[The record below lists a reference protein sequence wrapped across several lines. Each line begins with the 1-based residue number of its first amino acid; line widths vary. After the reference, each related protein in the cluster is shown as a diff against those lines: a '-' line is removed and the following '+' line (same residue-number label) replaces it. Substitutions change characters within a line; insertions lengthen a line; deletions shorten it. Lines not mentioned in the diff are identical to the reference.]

1 MRAVVYTGE
10 GIEVS
15 KDVEVRTP
23 RPTEIKVKIGAAGLC
38 HSDLSVIERV
48 IEYPAPA
55 VLGHEGAGVVEE
67 VGSAVTEVKP
77 GDHVVLA
84 TLANCGRCSACAR
97 GIPTQCRA
105 SLGRISKVFTVG
117 DTPAYNFAGTSVFSE
132 YTVVQA
138 VQAIKIPDDISFNVA
153 CLIGCGVL
161 TGVGAALNRANIQP
175 GQSVAVFGI
184 GGIGLNVIQGARIA
198 GAGRIIAVD
207 LLPEK
212 ETLARQFGA
221 TDFISS
227 QPAGGGGSETA
238 EVPPVDWAFEC
249 VGHPAVVRRAV
260 RLPRLGRHMRRPRR
274 AAARRRSQ
282 HSDQPTGLRRP
293 RHHRLPVR
301 LGPAAPRRPA
311 RWSTSTGAG
320 SCCSTNS
327 CPARIRSK
335 TSSSPSPTSSPAHS
349 REEY

>member
-1 MRAVVYTGE
+1 VRAVVYDGQ
-10 GIEVS
+10 GIEVK
-15 KDVEVRTP
+15 KDVEVRDP
-23 RPTEIKVKIGAAGLC
+23 RATEVKVKIGAAGLC

-55 VLGHEGAGVVEE
+55 VLGHEGAGVVEA
-67 VGSAVTEVKP
+67 VGSAVTEVQP

-117 DTPAYNFAGTSVFSE
+117 GQPAYNFAGTSVFAES
-132 YTVVQA
+132 TVVQE
-138 VQAIKIPDDISFNVA
+138 VQAIKIPDDIPFASA

-161 TGVGAALNRANIQP
+161 TGVGAALNRASIEP

-198 GAGRIIAVD
+198 GASRIVAVD

-221 TDFISS
+221 TDFISAADE
-227 QPAGGGGSETA
+227 Q
-238 EVPPVDWAFEC
+238 VPPVDWAFEC

-260 RLPRLGRHMRRPRR
+260 DALDWGGTCVVLGVPPPGAEVSIPINHLAYVDRGILGCRYGSARPHHDVPLMVDLYRRGELLLDELVSRTYPLEDVEL
-274 AAARRRSQ
+274 AIADLKSGALARGVL
-282 HSDQPTGLRRP
+282 QP
-293 RHHRLPVR
+293 
-301 LGPAAPRRPA
+301 
-311 RWSTSTGAG
+311 
-320 SCCSTNS
+320 
-327 CPARIRSK
+327 
-335 TSSSPSPTSSPAHS
+335 
-349 REEY
+349 

>member
-1 MRAVVYTGE
+1 VRAVVYDGQ
-10 GIEVS
+10 GIEVK
-15 KDVEVRTP
+15 KDVEVRDP
-23 RPTEIKVKIGAAGLC
+23 RPTEVKVKIGAAGLC

-55 VLGHEGAGVVEE
+55 ILGHEGAGVVEA
-67 VGSAVTEVKP
+67 VGSAVTEVQP

-117 DTPAYNFAGTSVFSE
+117 GQPAYNFAGTSVFAES
-132 YTVVQA
+132 TVVQE
-138 VQAIKIPDDISFNVA
+138 VQAIKIPDDIPFAAA

-161 TGVGAALNRANIQP
+161 TGVGAALNRASIEP

-198 GAGRIIAVD
+198 GASRIVAVD

-221 TDFISS
+221 TDFISVADE
-227 QPAGGGGSETA
+227 Q
-238 EVPPVDWAFEC
+238 VPPVDWAFEC

-260 RLPRLGRHMRRPRR
+260 DALDWGGTCVVLGDPPPGAEVSIPINHLAYVDRGILGCRYGSARPHHDVPLMVDLYRRGELLLDELVSRTYPLEDVEL
-274 AAARRRSQ
+274 AIADLKSGALARGVL
-282 HSDQPTGLRRP
+282 QP
-293 RHHRLPVR
+293 
-301 LGPAAPRRPA
+301 
-311 RWSTSTGAG
+311 
-320 SCCSTNS
+320 
-327 CPARIRSK
+327 
-335 TSSSPSPTSSPAHS
+335 
-349 REEY
+349 

>member
-1 MRAVVYTGE
+1 MKAVVYNGQ

-15 KDVEVRTP
+15 KDVEVRDP
-23 RPTEIKVKIGAAGLC
+23 RATEVKVKIGAAGLC

-48 IEYPAPA
+48 IEYPPPA
-55 VLGHEGAGVVEE
+55 VLGHEGAGVVEA
-67 VGSAVTEVKP
+67 VGSAVTEVQP
-77 GDHVVLA
+77 GDHVVLT

-97 GIPTQCRA
+97 GVPTQCRA

-117 DTPAYNFAGTSVFSE
+117 GTPAYNFAGTSVFSE

-138 VQAIKIPDDISFNVA
+138 VQAIKIPDEIPFTAA

-161 TGVGAALNRANIQP
+161 TGVGAALNRASIRP

-198 GAGRIIAVD
+198 GASRIIAVD

-221 TDFISS
+221 TEFISG
-227 QPAGGGGSETA
+227 ADTD
-238 EVPPVDWAFEC
+238 VPPVDWAFEC

-260 RLPRLGRHMRRPRR
+260 DALDWGGTCVVLGVPPPGAEVSIPINHLAYVDRGIIGCRYGSARPHHDVPLMVDLYQRGELLLDELVSR
-274 AAARRRSQ
+274 TYPLEDVELAISDLKSGALARGVMV
-282 HSDQPTGLRRP
+282 P
-293 RHHRLPVR
+293 
-301 LGPAAPRRPA
+301 
-311 RWSTSTGAG
+311 
-320 SCCSTNS
+320 
-327 CPARIRSK
+327 
-335 TSSSPSPTSSPAHS
+335 
-349 REEY
+349 